1 MRHSISVDS
10 AIADDWEV
18 EPEVYEVECEWRV
31 DGSGNCAPWCLD
43 GNYIPKIEG
52 KRTKLTIEVL
62 D

>member
-1 MRHSISVDS
+1 MDLVD

-18 EPEVYEVECEWRV
+18 EPGVYEVECTWGC
-31 DGSGNCAPWCLD
+31 DGD
-43 GNYIPKIEG
+43 KIYPFTGEGFFAYTNKNLRG